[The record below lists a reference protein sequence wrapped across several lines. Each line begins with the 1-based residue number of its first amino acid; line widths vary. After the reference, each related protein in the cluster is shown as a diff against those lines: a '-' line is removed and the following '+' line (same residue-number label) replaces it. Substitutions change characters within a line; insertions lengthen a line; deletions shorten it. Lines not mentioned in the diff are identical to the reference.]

1 MESSQL
7 TAQRSEAQLRT
18 AYLENQ
24 VALLT
29 SQLDKSSLE
38 NANLRNQI
46 ETLESR
52 SVDFDE
58 RLSILSR
65 ALFKQLA
72 EKRVAQ
78 STYDIVTANV
88 LDTPQRVEEAMTD
101 IMFNTEQHGE
111 IKSFVEEAL
120 KKRIRRV
127 TAGDF
132 TGRDIRNAM
141 DVPMTTSTERNFW
154 EVCLGHEGTTDY
166 SLHGVLSPKFHNTSL
181 LERFAAS
188 ESAEMDNTVGRL
200 TRQGAESLRTA
211 RSSVLPSS
219 TLGGKMEQYD
229 WDNISQAASSRL
241 SQHIKDQLTTQAE
254 KRRGMLASGQGT
266 MGGLE
271 VELLPW
277 YKVEDKSLQLEL
289 FILSNDG
296 YFESTGVPT
305 AIDLRS
311 TVFPDFESFR
321 ES

>member
-7 TAQRSEAQLRT
+7 TAQRPEAQLRT

-58 RLSILSR
+58 RLSILTR

-141 DVPMTTSTERNFW
+141 DVPMTTSIERNFW

-166 SLHGVLSPKFHNTSL
+166 SLHDVLSPKFHNTSL

-200 TRQGAESLRTA
+200 TRQGAESLCTA

-219 TLGGKMEQYD
+219 TLGGKMEQYE
-229 WDNISQAASSRL
+229 
-241 SQHIKDQLTTQAE
+241 T
-254 KRRGMLASGQGT
+254 
-266 MGGLE
+266 
-271 VELLPW
+271 
-277 YKVEDKSLQLEL
+277 
-289 FILSNDG
+289 
-296 YFESTGVPT
+296 
-305 AIDLRS
+305 
-311 TVFPDFESFR
+311 
-321 ES
+321 